1 MAEECGYQIEGVK
14 FKAWTVLNVEY
25 NTSLFGSYGKFSA
38 CFGFKG
44 TVEKDTVL
52 KIMCPKRRK
61 EKVSK
66 TWLVF
71 V

>member
-1 MAEECGYQIEGVK
+1 LFNLDAITDMAEECGYQIEGVK

-44 TVEKDTVL
+44 TVERT
-52 KIMCPKRRK
+52 R
-61 EKVSK
+61 S
-66 TWLVF
+66 
-71 V
+71 

>member
-1 MAEECGYQIEGVK
+1 MAEECGYQIEVVK

-44 TVEKDTVL
+44 TVERT
-52 KIMCPKRRK
+52 R
-61 EKVSK
+61 S
-66 TWLVF
+66 
-71 V
+71 